1 MFLSRRRAEEPGR
14 HRSPEHPQFHAEWL
28 GRGGVRGTAVAEPL
42 SAGASEVE
50 VNSNSV
56 FRTFTPIHYLPLDPR
71 GVVRVALTKRCRSAA
86 IRAGRSSGRQIGRPS
101 GRERG
106 CQSVKISGGAV

>member
-50 VNSNSV
+50 VNSNSG
-56 FRTFTPIHYLPLDPR
+56 FRTFTPIHYLPRDLRRSDKR
-71 GVVRVALTKRCRSAA
+71 RVGKECVDTCRSRWSPDHQHNKLKLLIVIYA
-86 IRAGRSSGRQIGRPS
+86 QTNLKP
-101 GRERG
+101 
-106 CQSVKISGGAV
+106 